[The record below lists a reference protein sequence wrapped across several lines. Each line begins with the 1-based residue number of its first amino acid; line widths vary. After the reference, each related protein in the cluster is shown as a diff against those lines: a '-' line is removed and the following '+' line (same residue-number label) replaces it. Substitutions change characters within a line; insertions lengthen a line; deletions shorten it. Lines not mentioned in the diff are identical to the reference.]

1 MRNSDFLR
9 LHLMGANHREL
20 FLVASDSDAETAI
33 RRIKSL
39 RPQSA
44 PLLSDNRFE
53 EVSKF
58 LSDTGIRLVSALD
71 AEYPTEFLQLPR
83 RPFLLY
89 IRGKLPVSEI
99 AISMVG
105 SRKPSN
111 YGIEVSRRFVSD
123 LVRRGIS
130 IIS

>member
-1 MRNSDFLR
+1 
-9 LHLMGANHREL
+9 MGVNHREL